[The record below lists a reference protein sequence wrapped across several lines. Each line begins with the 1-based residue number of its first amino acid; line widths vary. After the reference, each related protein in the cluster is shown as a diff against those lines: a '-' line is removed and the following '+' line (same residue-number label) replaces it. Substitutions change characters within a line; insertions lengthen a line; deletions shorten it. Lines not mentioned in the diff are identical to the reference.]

1 MLKMWR
7 FKYAVLTQ
15 MMGTSRWR
23 QSMYV
28 SIFVHLARTRIVTV
42 GSYKNLWV
50 SGTLFKYE
58 RLSVSQ
64 QGPVAQILQL
74 SGRKGE
80 AEQLLS
86 VIDQAHLYFL
96 QNQTAPHHCPF
107 LHQPLTTED
116 RSIKQHCVP

>member
-1 MLKMWR
+1 MLKMLL

-96 QNQTAPHHCPF
+96 HNQTATS
-107 LHQPLTTED
+107 L
-116 RSIKQHCVP
+116 SIPTPAPDHRGQIY